1 MSDGH
6 LLYFF
11 LGAVVGEISVF
22 EKGLGVGIEKVD
34 VVSSIFHVMFM
45 QLVSS
50 SLIRKVFFL
59 VDKIRFL

>member
-1 MSDGH
+1 
-6 LLYFF
+6 
-11 LGAVVGEISVF
+11 VGEISVL